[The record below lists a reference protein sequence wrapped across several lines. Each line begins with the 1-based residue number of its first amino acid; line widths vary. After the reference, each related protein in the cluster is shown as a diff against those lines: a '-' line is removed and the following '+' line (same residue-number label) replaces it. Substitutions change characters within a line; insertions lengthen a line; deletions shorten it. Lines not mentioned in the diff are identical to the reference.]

1 MFAATTALRNHL
13 KNKHAKEYTPIFEEP
28 STSGI
33 KKSTAQA
40 SHESVLGP
48 SPKPKQLT
56 LKETVDRKLLWDIN
70 DPRSKKYD
78 YLIGEMIVIDNEPF
92 SLVERVGFARLMEKA
107 VPQYKMPSR
116 TYMTENVIPEIYA

>member
-13 KNKHAKEYTPIFEEP
+13 KNKHAKEYTSIFEEP

-40 SHESVLGP
+40 SHESVPGP

-70 DPRSKKYD
+70 DPRSKKYH
-78 YLIGEMIVIDNEPF
+78 YLIGEMIAIDNEPF
-92 SLVERVGFARLMEKA
+92 SLVEQLVLQDLWKKQCRNIKCPVVL
-107 VPQYKMPSR
+107 
-116 TYMTENVIPEIYA
+116 I